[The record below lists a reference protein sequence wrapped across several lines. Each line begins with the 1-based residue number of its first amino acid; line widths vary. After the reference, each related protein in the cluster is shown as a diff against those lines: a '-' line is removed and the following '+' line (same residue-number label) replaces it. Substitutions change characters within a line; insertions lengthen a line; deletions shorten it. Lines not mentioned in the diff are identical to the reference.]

1 MSVCVLVYRF
11 LKNISNSSSIV
22 GKMLSSKAN
31 PSQEHRKPL
40 KHKDKHQW
48 GIDV

>member
-1 MSVCVLVYRF
+1 MSVFVLVYCF